1 MCSKFLCSILIGN
14 LWANIFDYM
23 SFVRISQFVSE
34 ELLTDSCTCGGT
46 MSKNITT
53 TAAALT
59 KQGISEGTVT
69 TAVSGITRG
78 MGTVGTNTT
87 KLIEDRIK
95 KGGH

>member
-1 MCSKFLCSILIGN
+1 
-14 LWANIFDYM
+14 
-23 SFVRISQFVSE
+23 
-34 ELLTDSCTCGGT
+34 

-59 KQGISEGTVT
+59 KQGVSEGTVT